1 QSESDTNLSFS
12 SKIRNQNYLSLGANA
27 GYYVTPNAM
36 VYLEGVWSRTTHN
49 TGKGVIYDHFDGT
62 AQDNQHSTG
71 IENYS
76 LTTTIGLKYTF

>member
-1 QSESDTNLSFS
+1 
-12 SKIRNQNYLSLGANA
+12 YLSLGANA

-49 TGKGVIYDHFDGT
+49 TGKSVRYDHVEGT
-62 AQDNQHSTG
+62 AQDDHFPSG